1 MKKKIICKAF
11 RKSQALLLS
20 ALVFLS
26 VLSGVTLAKYAGTF
40 ATNGFK
46 IAITATTG
54 TGSNPGYNG
63 TETPPVNN
71 PGGFTGGV
79 TGSVQTFTATA
90 SGYYKLE
97 VWGAQGGNCTTDID
111 NTYQNPNY
119 GNMSRFGGRGG
130 YAAGYAWLD
139 KDETIYITV
148 GGKGQGST
156 RDSVQALGGYN
167 GGGNG
172 NINGTFVNHVYGGG
186 GGATHIAKSLQGDG
200 QLKNY
205 VNNKNDVLIVA
216 GGGGG
221 ARLQKNASHDPN
233 ARWGNGGEGSG
244 ENGGVGLYKD
254 GQSLLSSK
262 KEDVTTSYA
271 SYDVFKELAATDTH
285 GYAFGEG
292 ESENG
297 QGGGGG
303 GWYGGHGGQP
313 QNHSLYTGF
322 GQGGSGHLHSDLIGT
337 VTGTGIKTGNG
348 KAAITYMGKN
358 ASVLPA
364 IVVPAA
370 DAWYN
375 AADYGSALSGTETL
389 KPSKTISSISL
400 FGENGAID
408 GATK

>member
-26 VLSGVTLAKYAGTF
+26 ALSGATLAKYAGTF

-79 TGSVQTFTATA
+79 TGSFQTFTATA

-97 VWGAQGGNCTTDID
+97 VWGAQGGNCTTEVDSVGQM
-111 NTYQNPNY
+111 TRY
-119 GNMSRFGGRGG
+119 GGLGG
-130 YAAGYAWLD
+130 YAAGYVWLD
-139 KDETIYITV
+139 KDEMLYITV

-156 RDSVQALGGYN
+156 NEGINLAGGYN
-167 GGGNG
+167 GGGSCY
-172 NINGTFVNHVYGGG
+172 ISGTVNHVYGSG
-186 GGATHIAKSLQGDG
+186 GGATHIAKSLKGDG

-221 ARLQKNASHDPN
+221 ARLQRNANYDDR
-233 ARWGNGGEGSG
+233 ARWGNGGDGGG
-244 ENGGVGLYKD
+244 ETGGVGKYKD
-254 GQSLLSSK
+254 GTTLSYVEGNVIDGPETFYESF
-262 KEDVTTSYA
+262 
-271 SYDVFKELAATDTH
+271 DVFNELAATATH
-285 GYAFGEG
+285 GYAFGQG
-292 ESENG
+292 ESEYGN
-297 QGGGGG
+297 GGGGG
-303 GWYGGHGGQP
+303 GWYGGHGGTP
-313 QNHSLYTGF
+313 DGHTDRYMGF
-322 GQGGSGHLHSDLIGT
+322 GLGGSGHLDSSL
-337 VTGTGIKTGNG
+337 IKTQTGMGINAGNG
-348 KAAITYMGKN
+348 KAAITYAGKDVNALTEIAKPTADTIDRSGYVQDLDGGSTRVN
-358 ASVLPA
+358 AS
-364 IVVPAA
+364 
-370 DAWYN
+370 
-375 AADYGSALSGTETL
+375 ETR
-389 KPSKTISSISL
+389 KASVISL